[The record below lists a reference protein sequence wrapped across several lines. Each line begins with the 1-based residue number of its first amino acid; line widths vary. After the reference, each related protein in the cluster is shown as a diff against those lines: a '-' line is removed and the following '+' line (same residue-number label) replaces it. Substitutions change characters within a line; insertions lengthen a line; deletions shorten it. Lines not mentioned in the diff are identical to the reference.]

1 MSIIEQSRFGSVV
14 SAGALATAASG
25 SSSLTPPQAC
35 ESIVIAQTSPCK
47 VDLHKTLAVKAGD
60 DDFVVAHISRGAR
73 GHGMTEPH
81 PKRAIHT
88 ACVHL
93 SEFSGYGIWCD
104 EKFSYGRPLP
114 QGSIHIND
122 MRHSWCA
129 DIQGGF
135 DVVNFCVPQSAL
147 DEMTEDHGSAR
158 IVEIRCPMGEAQV
171 DTVAMNLALA
181 FVPALLRPNQLN
193 QLFVDHAW
201 RAVTAYLARTYGSH
215 GQRISSGQGG
225 LAPWQERRAKE
236 MLIADSREA

>member
-1 MSIIEQSRFGSVV
+1 MKASLAQSNGRLFRSIYAAWSYKKPTTWILIGIVEARHEHIIEQSRFRSVV

-47 VDLHKTLAVKAGD
+47 VDLHKALAVKAGD

-135 DVVNFCVPQSAL
+135 DVVNFCVLSL
-147 DEMTEDHGSAR
+147 HSM
-158 IVEIRCPMGEAQV
+158 
-171 DTVAMNLALA
+171 
-181 FVPALLRPNQLN
+181 
-193 QLFVDHAW
+193 
-201 RAVTAYLARTYGSH
+201 
-215 GQRISSGQGG
+215 
-225 LAPWQERRAKE
+225 K
-236 MLIADSREA
+236 